1 MRVTHTQMYDN
12 LLSGVNNQLQIQAD
26 GTEKISSGKRFQRP
40 AQAGLDYKIS
50 LDLRHAQSGVGGS
63 ITAIDTAQSRLNA
76 SQTLLN
82 DMKNILVRGQT
93 LAVQQAS
100 GTLGAAERQ
109 AAAQEVKHLLSQFAN
124 DANGKWQGQSLFA
137 GTAVDQNAFTINGLG
152 SYTYT
157 GSTQDRVVAVNDTQ
171 QVVSNV
177 RGDNPAFL
185 AGFQALEGLQ
195 AALLNNDQTAVQAS
209 LGDLQSAG
217 SSMVDLTSEVGGR
230 ISALSVSRTS
240 YEDMKFTLSKS
251 IESHEAADIPAVVAR
266 LQQSSIALQASYSQ
280 ISQIKSLSLI
290 NFLR

>member
-12 LLSGVNNQLQIQAD
+12 LLSGVNKQLQIQAD
-26 GTEKISSGKRFQRP
+26 GTEQISSGKRFQRP

-50 LDLRHAQSGVGGS
+50 LDLRHAQSGVTGS
-63 ITAIDTAQSRLNA
+63 LTAIDTAQSRLNA

-100 GTLGAAERQ
+100 GTLGAAERH
-109 AAAQEVKHLLSQFAN
+109 AAAQEVKHLLAQYAN

-137 GTAVDQNAFTINGLG
+137 GTAVDKAAFTSDVLG
-152 SYTYT
+152 NYSYT
-157 GSTQDRVVAVNDTQ
+157 GSAQDRLVAINDTQ
-171 QVVSNV
+171 QVASNV
-177 RGDNPAFL
+177 RGDHPAFL
-185 AGFQALEGLQ
+185 AGFQALKSLQ
-195 AALLNNDQTAVQAS
+195 TALLNNDQVGVQTA
-209 LGDLQSAG
+209 LGDVQSAG
-217 SSMVDLTSEVGGR
+217 SAMIDLTSEVGGR
-230 ISALSVSRTS
+230 ISALSVSKTS

-266 LQQSSIALQASYSQ
+266 LQQASIILQASYSQ
-280 ISQIKSLSLI
+280 ISQIKSLSLV